1 MASTATHT
9 GYVSTPRS
17 TPWGTAGLGRTGRDS
32 NIDTVE
38 VGAVF
43 INTVQVA
50 AGGQLVV
57 AVLCTGSFSGHLA
70 HPARRTRRM
79 YVVRGDTVG
88 LEVVPAHIWKP

>member
-1 MASTATHT
+1 MGGNIGLWSVASTATHT
-9 GYVSTPRS
+9 GHVSTPRS

-43 INTVQVA
+43 MNTVQVA

-57 AVLCTGSFSGHLA
+57 AVLLHGFFLGTPSPSCT
-70 HPARRTRRM
+70 
-79 YVVRGDTVG
+79 
-88 LEVVPAHIWKP
+88 